1 MVKKMQLKKIIG
13 MCLLIL
19 TMLVQLLPLA
29 AFADVKKTETVVQ
42 TLYDDA
48 RVGNYFACQVW
59 KNRAGETGS
68 VTASSNDVVFN
79 GSAAHKLSNSQGGI
93 FYSWWKTFED
103 YAYTKDEVKNA
114 IKANTAYIG
123 GWFYADGPGRTIVLI
138 DDDVDKRFVLPENEW
153 VFLSQKIPS
162 TNIKQ
167 GVYDTGNTPGNIY
180 VDDVKIVS
188 VSDGSAPTPW
198 ERTISI
204 PNQPDKYTK
213 NIYTFYSDGINYA
226 THQHADKGVT
236 KYIDWANT
244 EKTVNGAGA
253 KTIKMTGEL
262 YLTPNKTFGELSD
275 EVKTAIEE
283 GRAYLTFW
291 QYINK
296 DNLSPTDEGYDA
308 AVSWDL
314 YFPGGVKTRG
324 EWVWVKS
331 PLTKIGDNNM
341 LFKCK
346 NAYAWIGDICISVF
360 EDREAGFLEDKYELK
375 IDDSI
380 IGNEQTSI
388 SSQQTLSVSAE
399 YFNNTKKLEKL
410 LPMIAIYDSKGN
422 LESFNQ
428 GDVIEIVP
436 FKNGVLKYSYT
447 IPKTSTGDNVKFFLW
462 SALSEM
468 KPIRQAEKFNIL
480 D

>member
-29 AFADVKKTETVVQ
+29 VFADVKKTETVVQ

-59 KNRAGETGS
+59 NNRAGETGS

-103 YAYTKDEVKNA
+103 YAYTKDAVKNA

-138 DDDVDKRFVLPENEW
+138 DDDVDKRVVLPENEW

-204 PNQPDKYTK
+204 PNKPDMYTK
-213 NIYTFYSDGINYA
+213 NIYTFYSDGNKYA
-226 THQHADKGVT
+226 AQRHPGAI

-244 EKTVNGAGA
+244 EKKTVNGA

-262 YLTPNKTFGELSD
+262 YLTPGKTFGELSD

-296 DNLSPTDEGYDA
+296 GELSPTDKGYDET
-308 AVSWDL
+308 VKSQL
-314 YFPGGVKTRG
+314 FFPGNDRTRE
-324 EWVWVKS
+324 EWVWVKT
-331 PLTKIGDNNM
+331 PLTDINADYIN
-341 LFKCK
+341 FICK

-428 GDVIEIVP
+428 GEVIEIVP
-436 FKNGVLKYSYT
+436 FRNGVLEYSYM

-462 SALSEM
+462 SNLNEM
-468 KPIRQAEKFNIL
+468 KPIKVAREFNL
-480 D
+480 GNTLE

>member
-29 AFADVKKTETVVQ
+29 VFADVKKTETVVQ

-59 KNRAGETGS
+59 NNRAGETGS

-103 YAYTKDEVKNA
+103 YAYTKDAVKNA

-138 DDDVDKRFVLPENEW
+138 DDDVDKRVVLPENEW

-204 PNQPDKYTK
+204 PNKPDMYTK
-213 NIYTFYSDGINYA
+213 NIYTFYSDGNKYA
-226 THQHADKGVT
+226 AQRHPGAI

-244 EKTVNGAGA
+244 EKKTVNGA

-262 YLTPNKTFGELSD
+262 YLTPNTTFGALSD

-296 DNLSPTDEGYDA
+296 DNLSPTDKGYDA

-314 YFPGGVKTRG
+314 FFPGNVRTRG
-324 EWVWVKS
+324 EWVWVKT
-331 PLTKIGDNNM
+331 PLTDINADYIN
-341 LFKCK
+341 FICK

-428 GDVIEIVP
+428 GEVIEIVP
-436 FKNGVLKYSYT
+436 FRNGVLEYSYM
-447 IPKTSTGDNVKFFLW
+447 IPKTSNGYNVKFFLW
-462 SALSEM
+462 SALNEM
-468 KPIRQAEKFNIL
+468 KPIRQVEKFNIL

>member
-13 MCLLIL
+13 SCLLIL

-29 AFADVKKTETVVQ
+29 VFADVKKTETVVQ

-103 YAYTKDEVKNA
+103 YAYTKDAVKNA

-204 PNQPDKYTK
+204 PNQPD
-213 NIYTFYSDGINYA
+213 
-226 THQHADKGVT
+226 
-236 KYIDWANT
+236 
-244 EKTVNGAGA
+244 
-253 KTIKMTGEL
+253 M
-262 YLTPNKTFGELSD
+262 
-275 EVKTAIEE
+275 
-283 GRAYLTFW
+283 
-291 QYINK
+291 
-296 DNLSPTDEGYDA
+296 
-308 AVSWDL
+308 
-314 YFPGGVKTRG
+314 
-324 EWVWVKS
+324 
-331 PLTKIGDNNM
+331 
-341 LFKCK
+341 
-346 NAYAWIGDICISVF
+346 
-360 EDREAGFLEDKYELK
+360 
-375 IDDSI
+375 
-380 IGNEQTSI
+380 
-388 SSQQTLSVSAE
+388 
-399 YFNNTKKLEKL
+399 
-410 LPMIAIYDSKGN
+410 
-422 LESFNQ
+422 
-428 GDVIEIVP
+428 
-436 FKNGVLKYSYT
+436 
-447 IPKTSTGDNVKFFLW
+447 
-462 SALSEM
+462 
-468 KPIRQAEKFNIL
+468 
-480 D
+480 